1 MLLYVRHTT
10 PTEEILMAY
19 VFDKDRTRT
28 WLRGSASPCDVVAL
42 LSASLMPGWEV
53 EREIDPTGDISIIVL
68 SAIDDPAMP
77 TFTLYESEGKA
88 MVGTVTGD
96 AWEKVHGFSNCQRAV
111 AAILAATLSA
121 SYGTRVTDTDGAT
134 YLVRHASPVRSLS
147 RIDGRS
153 GGMDVAPAHGATG
166 PGGL

>member
-1 MLLYVRHTT
+1 MLLYVRHTA
-10 PTEEILMAY
+10 PTEEILMAH
-19 VFDKDRTRT
+19 VFDKHGART
-28 WLRGSASPCDVVAL
+28 WLHGTALPCDVIAL
-42 LSASLMPGWEV
+42 LSTSLMPGWEV
-53 EREIDPTGDISIIVL
+53 EREIDPTGDVSIVVL
-68 SAIDDPAMP
+68 SAIDDPGMP

-88 MVGTVTGD
+88 MVGTVIGD
-96 AWEKVHGFSNCQRAV
+96 AWEKMHGFTNCQRAV

-134 YLVRHASPVRSLS
+134 YLVRQSPPARSLS
-147 RIDGRS
+147 GIDGRA